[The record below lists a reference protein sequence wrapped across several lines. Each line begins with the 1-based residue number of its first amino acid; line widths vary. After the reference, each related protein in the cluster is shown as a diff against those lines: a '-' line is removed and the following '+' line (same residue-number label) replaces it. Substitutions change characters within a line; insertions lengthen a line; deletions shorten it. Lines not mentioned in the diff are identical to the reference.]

1 MGSRGRAFE
10 ALLQCDFSR
19 FRRSAPRARVS
30 RRRGRIFEALLLVV
44 VSGAATAQGGDARIT
59 IAAVGDMMIGT
70 AYPENRLPPNDGAG
84 YLDAVKPYLSGAD
97 LAFGNLEGVL
107 ADGGEPGKKC
117 SNPAACYRFRMPT
130 RYAQHFVDAGFDL
143 LSLANNH
150 ARDFGEEGR
159 TTTMRTLQEA
169 GILYSGRVGN
179 FASFEKNGL
188 TIAMLSYA
196 VTKNSNMMLDYLF
209 AERTVGYYAGS
220 HDIVIVTFH
229 GGGEGTQ
236 FTNLNFEEE
245 EYYGEPRGDVIR
257 FARMV
262 VDAGADLVLGHG
274 PHVIRAMERY
284 NDRLIA
290 YSLGNFAT
298 HFGISISGIK
308 GIAPILIATLDGN
321 GRFVE
326 GEIISTRQQRPNG
339 PQPDSSGRALKVLR
353 DLSVEDFG
361 EPGLEF
367 RDDGALLPAERA
379 PVTRRME
386 FGPDDNPGDDGPFT
400 CKENWFWLVES
411 SLLEPGEVSLGEE
424 LESIPWRRE
433 VDRRLGI
440 ENAPGKPAIETEG
453 WCEYVDEKF
462 GDGML

>member
-1 MGSRGRAFE
+1 MGTAVAQDGESR
-10 ALLQCDFSR
+10 
-19 FRRSAPRARVS
+19 V
-30 RRRGRIFEALLLVV
+30 
-44 VSGAATAQGGDARIT
+44 T

-70 AYPENRLPPNDGAG
+70 EYPDNRLPPNDGADFFAG
-84 YLDAVKPYLSGAD
+84 VESWLQDAD

-130 RYAQHFVDAGFDL
+130 RYVQHFVDAGFDL

-159 TTTMRTLQEA
+159 TTTMRVLQDA
-169 GILYSGRVGN
+169 GIRYSGRVGN

-188 TIAMLSYA
+188 RIALLSYA
-196 VTKNSNMMLDYLF
+196 VTRNSNMMLDYLF
-209 AERTVGYYAGS
+209 AERTVRHYDGS

-229 GGGEGTQ
+229 GGGEGAA
-236 FTNLNFEEE
+236 FTNLTFEEE
-245 EYYGEPRGDVIR
+245 EYYGEPRGDVVR
-257 FARMV
+257 FARLV
-262 VDAGADLVLGHG
+262 VDTGADLVLGHG

-298 HFGISISGIK
+298 HTGISISGDK
-308 GIAPILIATLDGN
+308 GIAPLLLATLDGD

-326 GEIISTRQQRPNG
+326 GKIVSTRQQRPHG
-339 PQPDSSGRALKVLR
+339 PRPDPSSRALRMVR
-353 DLSVEDFG
+353 DLSIEDFG

-367 RDDGALLPAERA
+367 RDDGRLLPAARP
-379 PVTRRME
+379 PVTRRTD
-386 FGPDDNPGDDGPFT
+386 FGPDDNPGDDGPLV
-400 CKENWFWLVES
+400 CKEDWFWLVES
-411 SLLEPGEVSLGEE
+411 TLLGPGEVTLGEE

-433 VDRRLGI
+433 VERRLGI
-440 ENAPGKPAIETEG
+440 ADTPGKPPIESDA
-453 WCEYVDEKF
+453 WCDVVDEKL
-462 GDGML
+462 GDGLL